1 LLSRPHNLVGSLAL
15 TFPDGWN
22 AGSTIGTILQ
32 NVGVF
37 VALRFASGTAFTGC
51 QEASGNE
58 SVRSP
63 FTCNRGGFQGGINSL
78 RLPTFKQLDLRFVK
92 GFGLGRT
99 QLSVYLDARNI
110 LNFTNVLTQYVVT
123 HSITSQVEQQNNFAA
138 DSTSFAT
145 EGLQNG
151 VYEPADGSLD
161 LTFGG
166 ALAGGCGSWTNQNN
180 VPSVPNCVYLS
191 RAEQRWGN
199 GDGVFTLAE
208 QLRASN
214 AMYYGAIAA
223 PAYFYGAGTQ
233 LRLGIELGF

>member
-1 LLSRPHNLVGSLAL
+1 M
-15 TFPDGWN
+15 
-22 AGSTIGTILQ
+22 
-32 NVGVF
+32 
-37 VALRFASGTAFTGC
+37 
-51 QEASGNE
+51 
-58 SVRSP
+58 VR
-63 FTCNRGGFQGGINSL
+63 
-78 RLPTFKQLDLRFVK
+78 
-92 GFGLGRT
+92 
-99 QLSVYLDARNI
+99 
-110 LNFTNVLTQYVVT
+110 